1 MTERYVIHLPVV
13 AADLTAAQRL
23 ARVVAR
29 WTVMLPQTDPGETTV
44 SAEDNQNV
52 RHRVF
57 CDLLMPGR
65 RRCMLRADPLRP
77 LRPPPA
83 PLTRPRDAGPAIRGR
98 LTVDQLPLPIIEIS
112 KRPPS
117 GGPCRFARSG

>member
-29 WTVMLPQTDPGETTV
+29 WTGMLPHADPGETTV
-44 SAEDNQNV
+44 SAEDDQNV

-57 CDLLMPGR
+57 CDRLLPGGR
-65 RRCMLRADPLRP
+65 RCLLRADH
-77 LRPPPA
+77 
-83 PLTRPRDAGPAIRGR
+83 D
-98 LTVDQLPLPIIEIS
+98 
-112 KRPPS
+112 
-117 GGPCRFARSG
+117 GPCARRLRR